1 MRIDAFACRRA
12 LLLALALAPVVAA
25 LPAQAQNRGYSLP
38 VAVAP
43 VRADPAVEPLASGV
57 GLWLRTRLTDVG
69 LDPVWSG
76 ESAAPEA
83 VLTGAA
89 ERGIAH
95 ALLPRLRARDDE
107 AEVQLLLYV
116 PTSRKLLAASRASA
130 SVGEIGKACAQSF
143 DALLAQLGRA
153 GSHTSTP
160 PLLDELASTSRAL
173 AARADGELY
182 QAWRAVQ
189 GKLSPTAMLLREQ
202 IVAEA
207 RRGDAAPAER
217 ARVLTAS
224 GNSDAAWGLIGTQAR
239 HALTEPRADPAL
251 LVAAGNVQLAR
262 NNPREAHR
270 YFARARELAG
280 TSASAAPAHLG
291 LARALT
297 LQSDA
302 DGARA
307 ALLDAARLAPADP
320 QPHELLAR
328 LDAEDP
334 ARAAGHLIAAAQR
347 SARRLDPQRAREH
360 YERALKLDPTRTGEA
375 RVGIGALDASLGRPE
390 QALDAYLEAV
400 AAGAESPAVR
410 VDMGRAQRAL
420 GDEAAAEDSFEKAL
434 ELDATHPAALSEL
447 GALYTDTSRA
457 GDALPLLERA
467 RNLDPHDAELRRRHA
482 QALGAV
488 GRPQD
493 AVDALTLD
501 AQSAAPADLQLGA
514 SLSMTLGDADGAQK
528 MLTQAIHLDP
538 GDPALR
544 EDLARVFEAQGD
556 AASAESER
564 LFAQQLGGV
573 SGHALEGELFGI
585 PGGVTLDEFITTF
598 AVQVPSPERR
608 LVAQLGIRRTWSVS
622 SVLEWLQQTLQLGKL
637 SEEGAGAIDAQIDQL
652 YDFGTDASL
661 DARAIATVNQVLSV
675 EAVFVSKLTRVPA
688 NDEGARCESGAYVLE
703 SRILMGR
710 HADVAAIL
718 ANTDCLEANLE
729 AYGTWNYAALSLYAL
744 VLLAIAMPAIRGW
757 GTIHVSIRLPER
769 TKGFMSIY
777 VTEKPDQVRREKV
790 DKKTG
795 RERLVSA
802 RRFDFLKRYGR
813 HMAGRETP
821 FRWIPARKSEYT
833 VTVGGPLL
841 DAQGREIIGHFME
854 ERQIRVRRGRVVK
867 LEFDFRPK
875 ECAVEVHIE
884 CDRSPAPGGRAAV
897 WGDPGSLR
905 YARDGVAYL
914 YLGLGSY
921 TIAMGTR
928 DSAASIPLDVKSLDS
943 AIPLQMDFAD
953 DYAVVF
959 RDCPGA
965 VEPYLQGDL
974 ASAVQALERDGHER
988 EAHHLRGLLLEQQG
1002 RSEEA
1007 ASEMEA
1013 AGLIE
1018 DAAQLRATGSDFQGS
1033 AALFEQAGDH
1043 EQAAEAYRA
1052 ANRFADAARC
1062 YEAVYDYHNAL
1073 ECWREVGDVE
1083 RETDLLEKLGDYV
1096 EAGTLAMQQGDFD
1109 RAISDLQQI
1118 DHRHASYGD
1127 ACRMIGE
1134 MLVER
1139 GEFALAVAKYEEAI
1153 GSVGVESASADLLE
1167 GSARALERAGK
1178 LREAISTYEAIWRR
1192 DAHRDDIAERIEQL
1206 KRELEAGEA
1215 PLAATAAASA
1225 PPSESRYEL
1234 MEEIGRGGMGVV
1246 YKARDKRLE
1255 RVVALKRLPENLRE
1269 HPRAV
1274 ELFERE
1280 ARAAARLNHANIVT
1294 LFDAGEENGSYFIT
1308 MELLEGMPLN
1318 DILEHRGR
1326 LGPRD
1331 VARLGIQ
1338 IAKGLQYAHD
1348 QKIVH
1353 RDIKTANLFFTKDQ
1367 IVKIMDFGIAKSLE
1381 EVRRSATIVGGTP
1394 FYMAPE
1400 QAAGQPVD
1408 HRADLYAFGVTLFHL
1423 VTGRLP
1429 FPDGDVTYR
1438 HCHEPAPEA
1447 REIDMTVPEPL
1458 SNLIMDLMAK
1468 QPDERPASAAD
1479 VGAALRSVL
1488 DTAKR

>member
-1 MRIDAFACRRA
+1 MRA
-12 LLLALALAPVVAA
+12 L
-25 LPAQAQNRGYSLP
+25 
-38 VAVAP
+38 
-43 VRADPAVEPLASGV
+43 
-57 GLWLRTRLTDVG
+57 
-69 LDPVWSG
+69 
-76 ESAAPEA
+76 
-83 VLTGAA
+83 
-89 ERGIAH
+89 
-95 ALLPRLRARDDE
+95 DE
-107 AEVQLLLYV
+107 A
-116 PTSRKLLAASRASA
+116 
-130 SVGEIGKACAQSF
+130 
-143 DALLAQLGRA
+143 
-153 GSHTSTP
+153 
-160 PLLDELASTSRAL
+160 LDTAI
-173 AARADGELY
+173 AAR
-182 QAWRAVQ
+182 
-189 GKLSPTAMLLREQ
+189 
-202 IVAEA
+202 
-207 RRGDAAPAER
+207 
-217 ARVLTAS
+217 
-224 GNSDAAWGLIGTQAR
+224 
-239 HALTEPRADPAL
+239 
-251 LVAAGNVQLAR
+251 
-262 NNPREAHR
+262 
-270 YFARARELAG
+270 F
-280 TSASAAPAHLG
+280 
-291 LARALT
+291 
-297 LQSDA
+297 
-302 DGARA
+302 
-307 ALLDAARLAPADP
+307 
-320 QPHELLAR
+320 
-328 LDAEDP
+328 
-334 ARAAGHLIAAAQR
+334 
-347 SARRLDPQRAREH
+347 
-360 YERALKLDPTRTGEA
+360 
-375 RVGIGALDASLGRPE
+375 
-390 QALDAYLEAV
+390 
-400 AAGAESPAVR
+400 
-410 VDMGRAQRAL
+410 
-420 GDEAAAEDSFEKAL
+420 
-434 ELDATHPAALSEL
+434 
-447 GALYTDTSRA
+447 
-457 GDALPLLERA
+457 
-467 RNLDPHDAELRRRHA
+467 
-482 QALGAV
+482 
-488 GRPQD
+488 
-493 AVDALTLD
+493 
-501 AQSAAPADLQLGA
+501 
-514 SLSMTLGDADGAQK
+514 
-528 MLTQAIHLDP
+528 
-538 GDPALR
+538 
-544 EDLARVFEAQGD
+544 
-556 AASAESER
+556 
-564 LFAQQLGGV
+564 
-573 SGHALEGELFGI
+573 
-585 PGGVTLDEFITTF
+585 
-598 AVQVPSPERR
+598 
-608 LVAQLGIRRTWSVS
+608 
-622 SVLEWLQQTLQLGKL
+622 QLGKL
-637 SEEGAGAIDAQIDQL
+637 SEEGAGTIDSQIDQL

-661 DARAIATVNQVLSV
+661 DARTIATVNQVLSV
-675 EAVFVSKLTRVPA
+675 DAVFVSKLTRVPS
-688 NDEGARCESGAYVLE
+688 NDDGARCEAGAYLLE

-718 ANTDCLEANLE
+718 ANTDCLESNLE
-729 AYGTWNYAALSLYAL
+729 AYGTWNYTVLALYAL

-795 RERLVSA
+795 REKLVSA

-821 FRWIPARKSEYT
+821 FRWIPARKSPYT
-833 VTVGGPLL
+833 ITVGGPLL
-841 DAQGREIIGHFME
+841 DAQGKEIIGHFME
-854 ERQIRVRRGRVVK
+854 ERQVRVRRGRVAK

-897 WGDPGSLR
+897 WGDPKSLR

-921 TIAMGTR
+921 TIAIGTH

-965 VEPYLQGDL
+965 VEAYLQGDL
-974 ASAVQALERDGHER
+974 ASAVRALEAGGHER

-1033 AALFEQAGDH
+1033 ASLFEQAGDH

-1062 YEAVYDYHNAL
+1062 YEAAYDYHNAL

-1083 RETDLLEKLGDYV
+1083 RETDLLEKLGDFV

-1153 GSVGVESASADLLE
+1153 GSVGVENASTDLLE

-1178 LREAISTYEAIWRR
+1178 HREAISTYEAIWRR
-1192 DAHRDDIAERIEQL
+1192 DAHRDDVAERIEQL
-1206 KRELEAGEA
+1206 KRELEASEA
-1215 PLAATAAASA
+1215 PLAETVAASTA
-1225 PPSESRYEL
+1225 PRESRYEL
-1234 MEEIGRGGMGVV
+1234 VEEIGRGGMGVV

-1318 DILEHRGR
+1318 DILERRGR

-1353 RDIKTANLFFTKDQ
+1353 RDIKTANLFFTRDQ

-1438 HCHEPAPEA
+1438 HRHEPAPEA
-1447 REIDMTVPEPL
+1447 REVDITIPEPL

-1479 VGAALRSVL
+1479 VGATLRSVL
-1488 DTAKR
+1488 DDAKR

>member
-622 SVLEWLQQTLQLGKL
+622 SVLEWLQQTRVIDMRALDAALDAALAARFQLGKL

-974 ASAVQALERDGHER
+974 ASAVQALERDGH
-988 EAHHLRGLLLEQQG
+988 
-1002 RSEEA
+1002 
-1007 ASEMEA
+1007 
-1013 AGLIE
+1013 
-1018 DAAQLRATGSDFQGS
+1018 
-1033 AALFEQAGDH
+1033 
-1043 EQAAEAYRA
+1043 
-1052 ANRFADAARC
+1052 
-1062 YEAVYDYHNAL
+1062 
-1073 ECWREVGDVE
+1073 E

-1447 REIDMTVPEPL
+1447 REIDMTIPEPL